1 MITDG
6 AMSEDLVLFVNL
18 FFIALLIGM
27 NAFFVI
33 IEFSVVAARKA
44 RLQRIGA
51 STPRTLNLVLRWVDD
66 PAARNRII
74 AAAQLGVTLVS
85 LIIGALGEQTVD
97 ILVRR
102 YLYDLPF
109 ASQPWAASALRIL
122 PLVLS
127 FLVVTGLHV
136 IFGEQVPKV
145 AALQMPE
152 RALLRLAWG
161 MQAFLFAFRWF
172 VDLLDKITR
181 TTLGLL
187 GFEGEE
193 RYLTLDE
200 LRLVLQEAQE
210 VGVLPSEEGEILDAV
225 LDLRH
230 LLVRQVMIPRTD
242 IVAIEA
248 DAPASQILH
257 LAAKHDL
264 TKFPVYEDDLDHV
277 IGLAHVKQVLKVMHT
292 PEFPKMKAR
301 DIASEVLF
309 VPETLPV
316 GDLLRLFREKRQ
328 HLALVVDEFG
338 GVAGLV
344 TLEDVL
350 EEIVGEVSDPFDHEI
365 PDVEFLPDGTVRID
379 GMALME
385 DVNEILNLTLSSP
398 HYDTMA
404 GFLLDRLGHIPK
416 EGESVVLEDQGV
428 KLTVERMDGLR
439 IDKIRL
445 EWLHPRPE
453 TVALTAPEA
462 PTDSDGSRSE

>member
-1 MITDG
+1 MD
-6 AMSEDLVLFVNL
+6 ENLVLFIYL
-18 FFIALLIGM
+18 LLIPLLIGM

-33 IEFSVVAARKA
+33 IEFTVVAARKP
-44 RLQRIGA
+44 RLKHIGA
-51 STPRTLNLVLRWVDD
+51 ATPRTLALVLQWVEE
-66 PAARNRII
+66 PSARNRII

-85 LIIGALGEQTVD
+85 LVLGAIGEQTVE
-97 ILVRR
+97 ILVTR
-102 YLYDLPF
+102 YLYTLPL
-109 ASQPWAASALRIL
+109 AEYSWGPAILRAL

-127 FLVVTGLHV
+127 FLFVTGLHV

-152 RALLRLAWG
+152 KALLKMAWG
-161 MQAFLFAFRWF
+161 MQVFLLTFRWF
-172 VDLLDKITR
+172 IDLLDATTR
-181 TTLGLL
+181 NILRAL
-187 GFEGEE
+187 GFEQASEDHF
-193 RYLTLDE
+193 LSLDE

-264 TKFPVYEDDLDHV
+264 TKFPVYEGDLDHV
-277 IGLAHVKQVLKVMHT
+277 IGLAHVKQVLKVFSS
-292 PEFPKMKAR
+292 PEFPQMKAR
-301 DIASEVLF
+301 DVASEVIF

-316 GDLLRLFREKRQ
+316 GELLRLFREKRQ

-350 EEIVGEVSDPFDHEI
+350 EEIVGEVSDPFDHET

-385 DVNEILNLTLSSP
+385 DVNETLNLNLHSP

-416 EGESVVLEDQGV
+416 EGESVVLEEEGV

-445 EWLHPRPE
+445 EWLHPRP
-453 TVALTAPEA
+453 APMSLSSPEDRS
-462 PTDSDGSRSE
+462 DSGGPG